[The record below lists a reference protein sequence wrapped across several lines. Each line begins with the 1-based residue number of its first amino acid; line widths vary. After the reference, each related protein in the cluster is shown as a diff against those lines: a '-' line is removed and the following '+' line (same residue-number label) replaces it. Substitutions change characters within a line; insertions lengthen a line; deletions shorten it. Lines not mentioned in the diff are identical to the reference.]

1 MQGEFKIY
9 AAEAIST
16 LDGRTY
22 GLRYLLTPEEK
33 EGLQLA
39 GLLPQTQEVVGMQ
52 RQADQMVAGL
62 EKQRHTAL
70 GGVMQ

>member
-9 AAEAIST
+9 AAEVTSP

-33 EGLQLA
+33 DGLQLA
-39 GLLPQTQEVVGMQ
+39 GLLPDTQEVVGLQ
-52 RQADQMVAGL
+52 KQADQMVAGL
-62 EKQRHTAL
+62 EKQMYTAL